1 MSKILYLSAT
11 GYCIRCFS
19 CVMLNIVISNCF
31 CLAGE
36 VLAAIQKEKG
46 MGYSDGRKQ
55 MRRILSIIER
65 LQKSRG
71 IRVRDLADHYD
82 VDITRIYED
91 LKIIKDF
98 YDLKRDKGYYSI
110 ESVRPLRWPRIT
122 SEEAQ
127 ALELVITAS
136 PLAKEP
142 RFEVLLKSVL
152 EKLDTSLAE
161 HIQSKLQESVPA
173 QLERVNDDDVLEKH
187 LHLSENVEDY
197 SGDNDVDRHFRILE
211 EALYEQKAIRAV
223 YQPGGKT
230 EFVRHI
236 LHPYAI
242 FFRKSDWYLEARS
255 NQSEHTSLTFK
266 ILRFQNVMLTDET
279 FETPADFSLSEDLAS
294 RWELFSGDPLSVTL
308 KIAPHKAYLVTEKE
322 RHRSQEIIERHPD
335 GAVIV
340 RYEVPKEEFT
350 FWVLSLGDAVEV
362 LEPPEFR
369 AEFGEI
375 VRRMH
380 GIYAEDL

>member
-1 MSKILYLSAT
+1 
-11 GYCIRCFS
+11 
-19 CVMLNIVISNCF
+19 
-31 CLAGE
+31 
-36 VLAAIQKEKG
+36 

-55 MRRILSIIER
+55 MRRILSIIDR
-65 LQKSRG
+65 LRKSRG
-71 IRVRDLADHYD
+71 VRVRDLADHYD
-82 VDITRIYED
+82 VDLTRIYDD
-91 LKIIKDF
+91 LKIIREF
-98 YDLKRDKGYYSI
+98 YELKKDKGSYWI
-110 ESVRPLRWPRIT
+110 ESFRPLHWPRIT

-142 RFEVLLKSVL
+142 RFEALLKRVL

-161 HIQSKLQESVPA
+161 HIQSKLKEDIPA
-173 QLERVNDDDVLEKH
+173 QLERVNDSDEVEEH
-187 LHLSENVEDY
+187 LHLLEGETDY
-197 SGDNDVDRHFRILE
+197 NGDSDNDAERHFRILE
-211 EALYEQKAIRAV
+211 EALYEQKVVRAV

-255 NQSEHTSLTFK
+255 NQSENASLTFK
-266 ILRFQNVMLTDET
+266 ILRFQNVMLTNET

-294 RWELFSGDPLSVTL
+294 RWELFSGDPIRVTL
-308 KIAPHKAYLVTEKE
+308 KIALHKAYLVTEKE
-322 RHRSQEIIERHPD
+322 RHRSQEVIEQCPD
-335 GAVIV
+335 GSVIV

-362 LEPPEFR
+362 LDPPEFR

-380 GIYAEDL
+380 EVYSGDI